1 MIPAIWCSA
10 GENSA
15 ASGGRFGRFVS
26 VDGIAAQIRNLTYRI
41 VALSRLSRFSSSLM
55 YSNTR
60 LLFLLLFHW
69 KL

>member
-15 ASGGRFGRFVS
+15 ASGGRFVS

-55 YSNTR
+55 YTNTR

-69 KL
+69 NL